1 MYAELAFDLPIP
13 HTFTYRVPEGLAVAV
28 GVRAVAPF
36 AGRKLTGFVVSL
48 SATSDIDPKAL
59 KELTRV
65 VDAEP
70 LVEEADFARAK
81 WVADTYLSAFGE
93 ALHAM
98 TPSGRRESAAGSAF
112 GDVGEVS
119 EDAPT
124 PSDEQR
130 SAIDAIC
137 SSPSGRYYLEG
148 ITGSGKTE
156 VFLQA
161 AEATIAGGRAV
172 IYLVPEIALSHQ
184 VTKTIRGRFGDIV
197 AVIHSRL
204 TPSQRLS
211 EWRRIRRG
219 EARFVVGARSAVFA
233 PVQRLG
239 LIVIDEE
246 HEGSYKSGT
255 APRYHARGVAMW
267 RADTEGAR
275 LVMGSATPSVEAVY
289 GMKEGIFRRMRLT
302 KRLAGGSMPTVEL
315 VNLRGEERILSR
327 VLERRMR
334 ETLDS
339 GRQVI
344 LFLNRRGFSYFFHCK
359 TCGYEMSCDRC
370 SVGLTYHRNRN
381 RMVCHYCGYSSAPV
395 QVCPDCGSLDVGYSG
410 IGTEGVEEEVRE
422 RFAPYV
428 VARIDT
434 DTAQKKGQLEAAL
447 DAFRS
452 GKTQILLGTQMVAKG
467 LNFPGVQLVGI
478 VSADTGLHLP
488 DFRAAERTFS
498 LITQVAGRAG
508 RFYADGRVVVQTFAP
523 DNPAIAM
530 AVAGSAEEFFTR
542 ELAVRRELEFPP
554 FARLLRVVVRG
565 RDQAEVQSTV
575 DRLARRIV
583 DNAVPGVSVL
593 GPAECPIARI
603 AYNHRYQITLRAVT
617 SKAARVSL
625 KRALDGMRTAKT
637 VYIES
642 DVDPVSLL

>member
-13 HTFTYRVPEGLAVAV
+13 HTFTYRVPDGVEIAL

-36 AGRKLTGFVVSL
+36 AGRKLTGFVVSI
-48 SATSDIDPKAL
+48 SETSDLEPKAL
-59 KELTRV
+59 KELARV

-70 LVEEADFARAK
+70 LVDESDFARAR
-81 WVADTYLSAFGE
+81 WVAETYMSTFGE

-98 TPSGRRESAAGSAF
+98 TPSGRRESAAGAAF

-119 EDAPT
+119 EEAPT

-130 SAIDAIC
+130 RAVEEIC
-137 SSPSGRYYLEG
+137 STSAGHYYVEG

-161 AEATIAGGRAV
+161 AEATLAEGRDV
-172 IYLVPEIALSHQ
+172 VYLVPEIALSHQ

-204 TPSQRLS
+204 TPSQRLA
-211 EWRRIRRG
+211 EWRRIHRG

-233 PVQRLG
+233 PVRKLG

-267 RADTEGAR
+267 RGKSEGAR

-289 GMKEGIFRRMRLT
+289 AMREGLFHRIRLT
-302 KRLAGGSMPTVEL
+302 KRLAGGAMPTVEL

-359 TCGYEMSCDRC
+359 TCGYEMSCTRC
-370 SVGLTYHRNRN
+370 SVGLTYHRSQN
-381 RMVCHYCGYSSAPV
+381 RMVCHYCGYSATPV
-395 QVCPDCGSLDVGYSG
+395 TVCPDCGSLDVGYSG

-422 RFAPYV
+422 RFAPLV
-428 VARIDT
+428 VERIDT
-434 DTAQKKGQLEAAL
+434 DTVKKKGRLEAVL
-447 DAFRS
+447 DAFRA
-452 GKTQILLGTQMVAKG
+452 GEIHILLGTQMVAKG

-508 RFYADGRVVVQTFAP
+508 RFFADGRVVVQTFAP
-523 DNPAIAM
+523 ENPAIAM
-530 AVAGSAEEFFTR
+530 AAAGDTEQFFAR

-554 FARLLRVVVRG
+554 FTRLLRVVVRG
-565 RDQAEVQSTV
+565 RDAGEVESTA
-575 DRLARRIV
+575 DELARRLA
-583 DNAVPGVSVL
+583 DNAVAGVGVL

-603 AYNHRYQITLRAVT
+603 AHNYRHQITLRSAS

-625 KRALDGMRTAKT
+625 MRALDGLRRPKT